1 MQPVTVPILIVDDDD
16 VDVEGVERAL
26 VTQGLTN
33 PTRRARDGIE
43 ALDILRGT
51 NGAEQISRPRIIL
64 LDMNMPRMNGIA
76 FLDELREDPHLK
88 NSVVFVFTTSQD
100 EQDRLRAY
108 ERNIAG
114 YITKSKAGR
123 DFSALVT
130 MLEHYWRI
138 VELPSGEAA

>member
-1 MQPVTVPILIVDDDD
+1 MQPMTVPILIVDDDD

-33 PTRRARDGIE
+33 PIRRARDGIE

-51 NGAEQISRPRIIL
+51 NGAEKISRPRIIL
-64 LDMNMPRMNGIA
+64 LDLNMPRMNGIA
-76 FLDELREDPHLK
+76 FLDELREDPNLK

-100 EQDRLRAY
+100 EQDRLQAY
-108 ERNIAG
+108 ERHIAG

-123 DFSALVT
+123 DFSTLAA
-130 MLEHYWRI
+130 MLDHYWQI
-138 VELPSGEAA
+138 VELPTGEAA